1 MTEISKPVSFLII
14 VGMLVIGLAG
24 LAGAQGVPSSRLG
37 YGIFDNTSIDCEGT
51 VKDKVSYKWTYG
63 TGDFDAKN
71 MTLSEGSAAQ
81 IRYSGDLKAIDGKV
95 NLERTFKADTG
106 DVPNLEVSKDVGYVA
121 GDGLISMINDTEKVG
136 MSVVDRGEEGENG
149 SVFDMSMICP
159 WNNRG
164 QDEGLVTCGFATAG
178 SSVRAK
184 ELSSSTYTRVQTI
197 KAPSLKYNIAAK
209 GKGKISAAICSH
221 YIQGRFNGTS
231 YNIISE
237 VIFRGYS
244 GVSGNFTFT
253 KSMWFTLEGR
263 L

>member
-1 MTEISKPVSFLII
+1 MTEIFKPASFLII
-14 VGMLVIGLAG
+14 AGMLVIGLAG
-24 LAGAQGVPSSRLG
+24 LTGAQGVPLSRLG
-37 YGIFDNTSIDCEGT
+37 YGIFDETSIDCEGT
-51 VKDKVSYKWTYG
+51 VKEKVSYKWTYG

-81 IRYSGDLKAIDGKV
+81 IRYSADLRAIDGQV

-121 GDGLISMINDTEKVG
+121 GDGLISMISDTEKVG
-136 MSVVDRGEEGENG
+136 MSVVDRGEEGQNG

-164 QDEGLVTCGFATAG
+164 QDEGLVTCGFAVAG
-178 SSVRAK
+178 SSIKAK
-184 ELSSSTYTRVQTI
+184 ELSSSTYARVQTT
-197 KAPSLKYNIAAK
+197 KSPSLKYNITAN
-209 GKGKISAAICSH
+209 GKGRISAGMYSH

-244 GVSGNFTFT
+244 GASGNFTFT
-253 KSMWFTLEGR
+253 KSMWFALEG
-263 L
+263 